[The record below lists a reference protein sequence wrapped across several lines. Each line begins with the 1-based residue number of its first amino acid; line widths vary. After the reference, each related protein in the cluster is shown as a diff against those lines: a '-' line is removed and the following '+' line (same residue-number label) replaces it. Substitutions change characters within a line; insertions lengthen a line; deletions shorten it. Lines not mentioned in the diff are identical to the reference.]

1 MATFSRRQQV
11 HPKKQKTMPGLRI
24 ENGAKVDQ
32 YKCLLHVDVYTY
44 KNKITIPKIIAEE
57 R

>member
-1 MATFSRRQQV
+1 
-11 HPKKQKTMPGLRI
+11 MPGLRI

-32 YKCLLHVDVYTY
+32 YKCPLHVDVYTY